1 MIHDEAAWS
10 LINLLVGIP
19 ASMALVSYSWA
30 VYKTNRIRRLRKWPG
45 YRTFLWF
52 AGIFCCS
59 AALVGP
65 LAALS
70 SHSFTWHMAG
80 HLLLGMLGPLL
91 LVLAAPMTLVLRTL
105 EVHRARYISKHLSSR
120 VARFYAH
127 PITASLL
134 NIGGL
139 WILYTTG
146 LFHAMHTSLLLHIFV
161 HLHVFAAGY
170 LFTISIIYI
179 DPVSHRHSFRFRTA
193 IFIVALA
200 GHGILSKYLYAYPP
214 AGVELE
220 DARLGAMLMYY
231 GGDAVDLLI
240 IIVLFHQWY
249 RAGRRRLLPAAVT
262 EQ

>member
-1 MIHDEAAWS
+1 M
-10 LINLLVGIP
+10 NLFFGLP
-19 ASMALVSYSWA
+19 ACVALLAYSWA
-30 VYKTNRIRRLRKWPG
+30 VYKTNRVQRLRKWPVH
-45 YRTFLWF
+45 RTILWF
-52 AGIFCCS
+52 AGVFCCL

-70 SHSFTWHMAG
+70 RHSFTWHMTG

-91 LVLAAPMTLVLRTL
+91 MVLAAPMTLVLRTL
-105 EVHRARYISKHLSSR
+105 DVNRARRMTRFLSSR
-120 VARFYAH
+120 VAGFFIH
-127 PITASLL
+127 PITAFLI

-146 LFHAMHTSLLLHIFV
+146 LFQVMHSNWLLHIFV
-161 HLHVFAAGY
+161 HIHVFAAGY
-170 LFTISIIYI
+170 LFTISMIYI
-179 DPVSHRHSFRFRTA
+179 YPLAHRHSFRFRTA
-193 IFIVALA
+193 VFIMALA

-214 AGVELE
+214 AGVEIE

-231 GGDAVDLLI
+231 GGDAVDLLV

-249 RAGRRRLLPAAVT
+249 RAGRRRPLPAAVA